1 MIKHPCINMKRP
13 KVLLCFDYQNGITY
27 EEKYLI
33 FVNEL
38 EIFSIGTIGLPLE
51 ILEIIIVNTIQPKR
65 TIEIATSKA

>member
-1 MIKHPCINMKRP
+1 MKRP